1 MVILFEIH
9 QVETGNIS
17 AVRDQHKCLERNKVR
32 VELEVGSDFSGLDLG
47 HVALYSFDLF
57 ASINCVCG
65 VQCVLNFEY
74 FPSRLH
80 RHKFAPASVD
90 FINHVYDL
98 LDFTCLVPASQIKLG
113 HVCFNANAPNVI
125 KAGSMIIQTVAD
137 LVEICIKL
145 DLAPL
150 AQANSSANI
159 FVCYSFRS
167 FKFSIT

>member
-1 MVILFEIH
+1 MVVSDHYIDTFFLVGARYDPDLFVKLEMVILFEIH

-32 VELEVGSDFSGLDLG
+32 VELEVGSDFSSLDLG

-98 LDFTCLVPASQIKLG
+98 LDFTW
-113 HVCFNANAPNVI
+113 
-125 KAGSMIIQTVAD
+125 
-137 LVEICIKL
+137 
-145 DLAPL
+145 
-150 AQANSSANI
+150 
-159 FVCYSFRS
+159 
-167 FKFSIT
+167 